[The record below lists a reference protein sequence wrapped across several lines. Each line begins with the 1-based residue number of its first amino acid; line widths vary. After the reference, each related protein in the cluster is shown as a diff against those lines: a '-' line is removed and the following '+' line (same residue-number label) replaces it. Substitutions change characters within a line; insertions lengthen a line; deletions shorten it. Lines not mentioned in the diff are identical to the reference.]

1 MHLDGPGT
9 RRVPVVVYCCTPNS
23 VVIFRKHCT
32 LIYIDHKHP
41 TRETVG
47 LPAHVCSLRKR
58 TQWLPF
64 LCPLIS
70 TPWASYLS
78 DLLVLVQREKSRA
91 VGKHVIV
98 TEIKLLYMH
107 HKYFYLRGS
116 IPQRISH
123 DIICCIIINQNFACL
138 FTRGNI
144 FCKSNNNVL
153 YTT

>member
-1 MHLDGPGT
+1 MFLKIVFFTKQALFNYLNINKLHFNFQFSFNWQTNDKNFVKDVRVMHLDSPGT
-9 RRVPVVVYCCTPNS
+9 RRVPVVVYCCTPKS

-78 DLLVLVQREKSRA
+78 DLLVLVQREKSRT

-107 HKYFYLRGS
+107 HK
-116 IPQRISH
+116 
-123 DIICCIIINQNFACL
+123 
-138 FTRGNI
+138 
-144 FCKSNNNVL
+144 
-153 YTT
+153 